1 MKTWLKTTL
10 ITGVLCCAVGAV
22 LTAAG
27 MLTGGKQYV
36 QAADINTLR
45 GDARKTDSDSLAVLN
60 KQKISGVQAL
70 DLALDNLDLKIV
82 PSDDDCCYL
91 SYRIAAT
98 GGEAPLTYT
107 VQDGTLHLKENDAV
121 QPQVHID
128 VDFLTD
134 FLTLGRLPEDDDNA
148 QTVILSVPKSQLKQ
162 LDIRSSYGDIS
173 MRGISAAR
181 GSIRCE
187 NGGIELEH
195 CQLSNVKLNNDYG
208 DVEMD
213 HCTVD
218 TADISLSNGEF
229 DAESTVFSG
238 KNTLTNDYG
247 DISMDHCTVDTAAVQ
262 LSNGSFDAQ
271 ETAFSGENSITS
283 SYGDVSVSDTLANL
297 QALTIQ
303 ASTAYGEISVPDGL
317 RAQIRQTTDD
327 DLTDYCHSGTGGSL
341 RVQADNGNIELS
353 DD

>member
-1 MKTWLKTTL
+1 MKTWLKTAL
-10 ITGVLCCAVGAV
+10 ISGVLCCAVGAV

-45 GDARKTDSDSLAVLN
+45 GDARKADSDSLAVLD
-60 KQKISGVQAL
+60 KQKISNVQAL
-70 DLALDNLDLKIV
+70 DIALDTLDLKIV

-134 FLTLGRLPEDDDNA
+134 FLTLGRLPEDDDT

-162 LDIRSSYGDIS
+162 LRIRVSYGDIS

-187 NGGIELEH
+187 NGDISLKN
-195 CQLSNVKLNNDYG
+195 CRLSQLTLNNDYG
-208 DVEMD
+208 DIDLER
-213 HCTVD
+213 CTLD
-218 TADISLSNGEF
+218 TADISLYNGE
-229 DAESTVFSG
+229 
-238 KNTLTNDYG
+238 
-247 DISMDHCTVDTAAVQ
+247 
-262 LSNGSFDAQ
+262 FDAQ

-283 SYGDVSVSDTLANL
+283 SYGDISVSDTLANL

-327 DLTDYCHSGTGGSL
+327 ELTDYCHSGTGGSL
-341 RVQADNGNIELS
+341 RVQADNGDIELS

>member
-1 MKTWLKTTL
+1 MKTWLKTAL
-10 ITGVLCCAVGAV
+10 LSGVLCCAVGTV

-82 PSDDDCCYL
+82 PSDDACCYL

-98 GGEAPLTYT
+98 DGEAPLTYT
-107 VQDGTLHLKENDAV
+107 VQNGTLHLKENDAV

-134 FLTLGRLPEDDDNA
+134 FLTFGRLPEDDNDA

-162 LDIRSSYGDIS
+162 LRIHVSYGDIS

-187 NGGIELEH
+187 NGDISLNN
-195 CQLSNVKLNNDYG
+195 CQLSQLTLNNDYG
-208 DVEMD
+208 DIDLER
-213 HCTVD
+213 CT
-218 TADISLSNGEF
+218 L
-229 DAESTVFSG
+229 
-238 KNTLTNDYG
+238 
-247 DISMDHCTVDTAAVQ
+247 DTAAVQ
-262 LSNGSFDAQ
+262 LSNGGFDAQ

-303 ASTAYGEISVPDGL
+303 ASTTYGEISVPDGL

-327 DLTDYCHSGTGGSL
+327 ELTDYCHSGTGGSL
-341 RVQADNGNIELS
+341 RVQADNGDIELS

>member
-1 MKTWLKTTL
+1 MKTWLKTAL
-10 ITGVLCCAVGAV
+10 LSGVLCCAVGAV
-22 LTAAG
+22 FTAAG

-45 GDARKTDSDSLAVLN
+45 GDARKTDIDSLAVLN

-134 FLTLGRLPEDDDNA
+134 FLTLGRLPEDDDT

-162 LDIRSSYGDIS
+162 LRIHVSYGDIS

-187 NGGIELEH
+187 NGDISLNN
-195 CQLSNVKLNNDYG
+195 CQLSQFTLNNDYG
-208 DVEMD
+208 DIDLER
-213 HCTVD
+213 CT
-218 TADISLSNGEF
+218 L
-229 DAESTVFSG
+229 
-238 KNTLTNDYG
+238 
-247 DISMDHCTVDTAAVQ
+247 DTAAVQ
-262 LSNGSFDAQ
+262 LSNGGFDAQ

-327 DLTDYCHSGTGGSL
+327 ELTDYCHSGTGGSL
-341 RVQADNGNIELS
+341 RVQADNGDIELS

>member
-1 MKTWLKTTL
+1 MKTWLKTAL
-10 ITGVLCCAVGAV
+10 LSGVLCCAVGTV
-22 LTAAG
+22 LTAVG

-45 GDARKTDSDSLAVLN
+45 GDARKTDSDSLAVLD
-60 KQKISGVQAL
+60 KQKISNVQAL

-82 PSDDDCCYL
+82 PSDDACCYL

-98 GGEAPLTYT
+98 DGEAPLTYT
-107 VQDGTLHLKENDAV
+107 VQNGTLHLKENDAV

-134 FLTLGRLPEDDDNA
+134 FLTFGRLPEDDNDA

-181 GSIRCE
+181 GSIRCD
-187 NGGIELEH
+187 NGDISLNN
-195 CQLSNVKLNNDYG
+195 CQLSQLTLNNDYG
-208 DVEMD
+208 DIDLER
-213 HCTVD
+213 CT
-218 TADISLSNGEF
+218 L
-229 DAESTVFSG
+229 
-238 KNTLTNDYG
+238 
-247 DISMDHCTVDTAAVQ
+247 DTAAVQ
-262 LSNGSFDAQ
+262 LSNGGFDAQ

-303 ASTAYGEISVPDGL
+303 ASTTYGEISVPDGL

-327 DLTDYCHSGTGGSL
+327 ELTDYCHSGTGGSL
-341 RVQADNGNIELS
+341 RVQADNGDIELS

>member
-1 MKTWLKTTL
+1 MKTWLKTAL
-10 ITGVLCCAVGAV
+10 LSGVLCCAVGTV

-98 GGEAPLTYT
+98 DGEAPLTYT
-107 VQDGTLHLKENDAV
+107 VQNGTLHLKENDAV

-134 FLTLGRLPEDDDNA
+134 FLTFGRLPEDDNDA

-181 GSIRCE
+181 GSIRCD
-187 NGGIELEH
+187 NGDISLKN
-195 CQLSNVKLNNDYG
+195 CQLSQLTLNNDYG
-208 DVEMD
+208 DIDLER
-213 HCTVD
+213 CT
-218 TADISLSNGEF
+218 L
-229 DAESTVFSG
+229 
-238 KNTLTNDYG
+238 
-247 DISMDHCTVDTAAVQ
+247 DTAAVQ
-262 LSNGSFDAQ
+262 LSNGGFDAQ

-341 RVQADNGNIELS
+341 RVQADNGDIELS

>member
-1 MKTWLKTTL
+1 MKTWLKTAL
-10 ITGVLCCAVGAV
+10 LSGVLCCAVGTV

-98 GGEAPLTYT
+98 DGETPLMYT
-107 VQDGTLHLKENDAV
+107 VQNGTLHLKENDAV

-134 FLTLGRLPEDDDNA
+134 FLTFGRLPEDDNDA

-181 GSIRCE
+181 GSIHCD
-187 NGGIELEH
+187 NGDISLNN
-195 CQLSNVKLNNDYG
+195 CQLSQLTLNNDYG
-208 DVEMD
+208 DIDLER
-213 HCTVD
+213 CT
-218 TADISLSNGEF
+218 L
-229 DAESTVFSG
+229 
-238 KNTLTNDYG
+238 
-247 DISMDHCTVDTAAVQ
+247 DTAAVQ
-262 LSNGSFDAQ
+262 LSNGGFDAQ

-341 RVQADNGNIELS
+341 RVQADNGDIELS

>member
-82 PSDDDCCYL
+82 PSADDSCYL

-98 GGEAPLTYT
+98 GVEAPLTYT

-195 CQLSNVKLNNDYG
+195 CQLSNVKL
-208 DVEMD
+208 
-213 HCTVD
+213 
-218 TADISLSNGEF
+218 S
-229 DAESTVFSG
+229 
-238 KNTLTNDYG
+238 NDYG
-247 DISMDHCTVDTAAVQ
+247 DIAMDHCTVDTAAVQ
-262 LSNGSFDAQ
+262 LSNGGFDAQ

-327 DLTDYCHSGTGGSL
+327 ELTDYCHSGTGGSL
-341 RVQADNGNIELS
+341 RVQADNGDIELS

>member
-1 MKTWLKTTL
+1 MKTWLKTAL
-10 ITGVLCCAVGAV
+10 ISGVLCCAVGAV

-45 GDARKTDSDSLAVLN
+45 GDARKADSDSLAVLD

-70 DLALDNLDLKIV
+70 NLSLDNLDLKIV

-107 VQDGTLHLKENDAV
+107 VQNGTLHLKENDAV

-134 FLTLGRLPEDDDNA
+134 FLTLGRLPEDDDT

-173 MRGISAAR
+173 MRGISAAS
-181 GSIRCE
+181 GSIRCD
-187 NGGIELEH
+187 NGDISLKN
-195 CQLSNVKLNNDYG
+195 CQLSQFTLN
-208 DVEMD
+208 
-213 HCTVD
+213 
-218 TADISLSNGEF
+218 S
-229 DAESTVFSG
+229 
-238 KNTLTNDYG
+238 DYG
-247 DISMDHCTVDTAAVQ
+247 DIDLERCALDTAAVQ
-262 LSNGSFDAQ
+262 LSNGGFDAQ
-271 ETAFSGENSITS
+271 KTAFSGENSITS

-317 RAQIRQTTDD
+317 RAQIRQSTDD

-341 RVQADNGNIELS
+341 RVQADNGDIELS

>member
-1 MKTWLKTTL
+1 MKTWLKTAL
-10 ITGVLCCAVGAV
+10 ISGVLCCAVGAV

-45 GDARKTDSDSLAVLN
+45 GDARKADSDSLAVLD

-134 FLTLGRLPEDDDNA
+134 FLTLGRLPEDDDT

-162 LDIRSSYGDIS
+162 LRIHVSYGDIS

-187 NGGIELEH
+187 NGDISLKN
-195 CQLSNVKLNNDYG
+195 CQLSQLKLNNDYG
-208 DVEMD
+208 DIDLER
-213 HCTVD
+213 CTLD
-218 TADISLSNGEF
+218 TADISLYNGE
-229 DAESTVFSG
+229 
-238 KNTLTNDYG
+238 
-247 DISMDHCTVDTAAVQ
+247 
-262 LSNGSFDAQ
+262 FDAQ

-327 DLTDYCHSGTGGSL
+327 ELTDYCHSGTGGSL
-341 RVQADNGNIELS
+341 RVQADNGDIELS

>member
-1 MKTWLKTTL
+1 MKTWLKTAL
-10 ITGVLCCAVGAV
+10 LSGVLCCAVGTV

-98 GGEAPLTYT
+98 DGETPLTYT
-107 VQDGTLHLKENDAV
+107 VQNGTLHLKENDAV

-134 FLTLGRLPEDDDNA
+134 FLTFGRLPEDDNDA

-181 GSIRCE
+181 GSIRCD
-187 NGGIELEH
+187 NGDISLNN
-195 CQLSNVKLNNDYG
+195 CQLSQLTLNNDYG
-208 DVEMD
+208 DIDLER
-213 HCTVD
+213 CT
-218 TADISLSNGEF
+218 L
-229 DAESTVFSG
+229 
-238 KNTLTNDYG
+238 
-247 DISMDHCTVDTAAVQ
+247 DTAAVQ
-262 LSNGSFDAQ
+262 LSNGGFDAQ

-327 DLTDYCHSGTGGSL
+327 ELTDYCHSGTGGSL
-341 RVQADNGNIELS
+341 RVQADNGDIELS

>member
-1 MKTWLKTTL
+1 MKTWLKTAL
-10 ITGVLCCAVGAV
+10 LSGVLCCAVGTV

-107 VQDGTLHLKENDAV
+107 VQNGTLHLKENDAV

-134 FLTLGRLPEDDDNA
+134 FLTFGRLPEDDNDA

-181 GSIRCE
+181 GSIRCD
-187 NGGIELEH
+187 NGDISLNN
-195 CQLSNVKLNNDYG
+195 CQLSQLTLNNDYG
-208 DVEMD
+208 DIDLER
-213 HCTVD
+213 CT
-218 TADISLSNGEF
+218 L
-229 DAESTVFSG
+229 
-238 KNTLTNDYG
+238 
-247 DISMDHCTVDTAAVQ
+247 DTAAVQ
-262 LSNGSFDAQ
+262 LSNGGFDAQ

-303 ASTAYGEISVPDGL
+303 ASTTYGEISVPDGL

-327 DLTDYCHSGTGGSL
+327 ELTDYCHSGTGGSL
-341 RVQADNGNIELS
+341 RVQADNGDIELS

>member
-1 MKTWLKTTL
+1 MKTWLKTAL
-10 ITGVLCCAVGAV
+10 LSGVLCCAVGAV

-45 GDARKTDSDSLAVLN
+45 GDARKADSDSLAVLN

-70 DLALDNLDLKIV
+70 NLSLDNLDLKIV
-82 PSDDDCCYL
+82 PSNDDCCYL
-91 SYRIAAT
+91 SYRIAANK
-98 GGEAPLTYT
+98 GEAPLTYT
-107 VQDGTLHLKENDAV
+107 VQNGTLHLKETDAV

-134 FLTLGRLPEDDDNA
+134 FLTLGRLPEDDDT

-162 LDIRSSYGDIS
+162 LDICSSYGDIS
-173 MRGISAAR
+173 MRGISAAS
-181 GSIRCE
+181 GSIRCD
-187 NGGIELEH
+187 NGDISLKN
-195 CQLSNVKLNNDYG
+195 CQLSQFTLNNDYG
-208 DVEMD
+208 DIDLER
-213 HCTVD
+213 C
-218 TADISLSNGEF
+218 AL
-229 DAESTVFSG
+229 
-238 KNTLTNDYG
+238 
-247 DISMDHCTVDTAAVQ
+247 DTAAVQ
-262 LSNGSFDAQ
+262 LSNGGFDAQ

-303 ASTAYGEISVPDGL
+303 ASTAYGEISVPDEL
-317 RAQIRQTTDD
+317 RAQIRQSTDD

-341 RVQADNGNIELS
+341 RVQADNGDIELS

>member
-1 MKTWLKTTL
+1 MKTWLKTAL
-10 ITGVLCCAVGAV
+10 ISGVLCCAVGAV
-22 LTAAG
+22 FTAAG

-45 GDARKTDSDSLAVLN
+45 GDARKADSDSLAVLD
-60 KQKISGVQAL
+60 KQKISNVQAV
-70 DLALDNLDLKIV
+70 DIALDNLDLKIV

-91 SYRIAAT
+91 SYRIAASN
-98 GGEAPLTYT
+98 GEKPLTYT
-107 VQDGTLHLKENDAV
+107 VQNGTLHLKENDAV

-134 FLTLGRLPEDDDNA
+134 FLTLGRLPEDDDNT

-173 MRGISAAR
+173 MRGISAAS
-181 GSIRCE
+181 GSIRCD
-187 NGGIELEH
+187 NGDISLKN
-195 CQLSNVKLNNDYG
+195 CQLSQFTLNNDYG
-208 DVEMD
+208 DIDLER
-213 HCTVD
+213 CT
-218 TADISLSNGEF
+218 L
-229 DAESTVFSG
+229 
-238 KNTLTNDYG
+238 
-247 DISMDHCTVDTAAVQ
+247 DTAAVQ
-262 LSNGSFDAQ
+262 LSNGGFDAQ

-303 ASTAYGEISVPDGL
+303 ASTAYGEISVPDEL

-327 DLTDYCHSGTGGSL
+327 ELTDYCHSGTGGSL
-341 RVQADNGNIELS
+341 RVQADNGDIELS

>member
-1 MKTWLKTTL
+1 MKTWLKTAL
-10 ITGVLCCAVGAV
+10 ISGVLCCAVGAV

-45 GDARKTDSDSLAVLN
+45 GDARKADSDSLAVLD
-60 KQKISGVQAL
+60 KQKISHVQAL
-70 DLALDNLDLKIV
+70 ELALDNLDLKIV

-91 SYRIAAT
+91 SYRIAANK
-98 GGEAPLTYT
+98 GEAPLTYT
-107 VQDGTLHLKENDAV
+107 VQNGTLHLKENDAV

-134 FLTLGRLPEDDDNA
+134 FLTLGRLPEDDDT

-173 MRGISAAR
+173 MRGISAAS
-181 GSIRCE
+181 GSIRCD
-187 NGGIELEH
+187 NGDISLKN
-195 CQLSNVKLNNDYG
+195 CQLSQFTLNNDYG
-208 DVEMD
+208 DIDLER
-213 HCTVD
+213 CT
-218 TADISLSNGEF
+218 L
-229 DAESTVFSG
+229 
-238 KNTLTNDYG
+238 
-247 DISMDHCTVDTAAVQ
+247 DTAAVQ
-262 LSNGSFDAQ
+262 LSNGGFDAQ

-341 RVQADNGNIELS
+341 RVQADNGDIELS

>member
-1 MKTWLKTTL
+1 MKTWLKTAL
-10 ITGVLCCAVGAV
+10 ISGVLCCAVGAV

-27 MLTGGKQYV
+27 MLTDGKQYV

-60 KQKISGVQAL
+60 KQKISGVQTL

-134 FLTLGRLPEDDDNA
+134 FLTLGRLPEDDDT

-162 LDIRSSYGDIS
+162 LRIHVSYGDIS

-187 NGGIELEH
+187 NGDISLKN
-195 CQLSNVKLNNDYG
+195 CRLSQLTLNNDYG
-208 DVEMD
+208 DIDLER
-213 HCTVD
+213 CTLD
-218 TADISLSNGEF
+218 TADISLYNGE
-229 DAESTVFSG
+229 
-238 KNTLTNDYG
+238 
-247 DISMDHCTVDTAAVQ
+247 
-262 LSNGSFDAQ
+262 FDAQ

-327 DLTDYCHSGTGGSL
+327 ELTDYCHSGTGGSL
-341 RVQADNGNIELS
+341 RVQADNGDIELS

>member
-1 MKTWLKTTL
+1 MKTWLKTAL
-10 ITGVLCCAVGAV
+10 LSGVLCCAVGAV
-22 LTAAG
+22 FTAAG

-45 GDARKTDSDSLAVLN
+45 GDARKADSDSLAVLN

-70 DLALDNLDLKIV
+70 DLALDTLDLKIV

-134 FLTLGRLPEDDDNA
+134 FLTLGRLPEDDDT

-162 LDIRSSYGDIS
+162 LRIHVSYGNIS

-187 NGGIELEH
+187 NGDISLKN
-195 CQLSNVKLNNDYG
+195 CRLSQLTLNNDYG
-208 DVEMD
+208 DIDLER
-213 HCTVD
+213 CTLD

-229 DAESTVFSG
+229 DAEFTVFSG

-247 DISMDHCTVDTAAVQ
+247 DIDLERCTLDTAAVQ
-262 LSNGSFDAQ
+262 LSNGGFDAQ
-271 ETAFSGENSITS
+271 KTAFSGENSITS
-283 SYGDVSVSDTLANL
+283 SYGDISVSDTLANL

-317 RAQIRQTTDD
+317 RAQIRQTTDGE
-327 DLTDYCHSGTGGSL
+327 LTDYCHSGTGDSL
-341 RVQADNGNIELS
+341 RVQADNGDIELS

>member
-1 MKTWLKTTL
+1 MKTWLKTAL
-10 ITGVLCCAVGAV
+10 ISGVLCCAVGAV

-45 GDARKTDSDSLAVLN
+45 GDARKADSDSLAVLD

-70 DLALDNLDLKIV
+70 NLSLDNLDLKIV

-91 SYRIAAT
+91 SYRIAANK
-98 GGEAPLTYT
+98 GEAPLTYT
-107 VQDGTLHLKENDAV
+107 VQNGTLHLKENDAV

-134 FLTLGRLPEDDDNA
+134 FLTLGRLPEDDDT

-181 GSIRCE
+181 GSIRCD
-187 NGGIELEH
+187 NGDISLNN
-195 CQLSNVKLNNDYG
+195 CQLSQFTLNNDYG
-208 DVEMD
+208 DIDLER
-213 HCTVD
+213 CT
-218 TADISLSNGEF
+218 L
-229 DAESTVFSG
+229 
-238 KNTLTNDYG
+238 
-247 DISMDHCTVDTAAVQ
+247 DTAAVQ
-262 LSNGSFDAQ
+262 LSNGGFDAQ

-327 DLTDYCHSGTGGSL
+327 DLTDYSHSGTGGSL
-341 RVQADNGNIELS
+341 RVQADNGDIEIS

>member
-1 MKTWLKTTL
+1 MKTWLKTAL
-10 ITGVLCCAVGAV
+10 LSGVLCCAVGAV
-22 LTAAG
+22 FTAAG

-45 GDARKTDSDSLAVLN
+45 GDARKADSDSLAVLD
-60 KQKISGVQAL
+60 KQKISNVQAL
-70 DLALDNLDLKIV
+70 DLALDTLDLKIV

-134 FLTLGRLPEDDDNA
+134 FLTLGRLPEDDDT

-162 LDIRSSYGDIS
+162 LRIHVSYGDIS

-187 NGGIELEH
+187 NGDISLKN
-195 CQLSNVKLNNDYG
+195 CRLSQLTLNNDYG
-208 DVEMD
+208 DIDLER
-213 HCTVD
+213 CT
-218 TADISLSNGEF
+218 L
-229 DAESTVFSG
+229 
-238 KNTLTNDYG
+238 
-247 DISMDHCTVDTAAVQ
+247 DTAAVQ
-262 LSNGSFDAQ
+262 LSNGSLDAQ

-327 DLTDYCHSGTGGSL
+327 ELTDYCHSGTGGSL
-341 RVQADNGNIELS
+341 RVQADNGDIKLS

>member
-1 MKTWLKTTL
+1 MKTWLKTAL
-10 ITGVLCCAVGAV
+10 LSGVLCCAVGTV

-98 GGEAPLTYT
+98 DGETPLTYT
-107 VQDGTLHLKENDAV
+107 VQNGTLHLKENDAV

-134 FLTLGRLPEDDDNA
+134 FLTFGRLPEDDNDA

-181 GSIRCE
+181 GSIHCD
-187 NGGIELEH
+187 NGDILLNN
-195 CQLSNVKLNNDYG
+195 CQLSQLTLNNDYG
-208 DVEMD
+208 DIDLER
-213 HCTVD
+213 CT
-218 TADISLSNGEF
+218 L
-229 DAESTVFSG
+229 
-238 KNTLTNDYG
+238 
-247 DISMDHCTVDTAAVQ
+247 DTAAVQ
-262 LSNGSFDAQ
+262 LSNGGFDAQ

-341 RVQADNGNIELS
+341 RVQADNGDIELS

>member
-82 PSDDDCCYL
+82 PSADDSCYL

-134 FLTLGRLPEDDDNA
+134 FLTLGRLPEDDDT

-162 LDIRSSYGDIS
+162 LRIHVSYGDIS

-187 NGGIELEH
+187 NGDISLKN
-195 CQLSNVKLNNDYG
+195 CQLSQFTLNNDYG
-208 DVEMD
+208 DIDLER
-213 HCTVD
+213 CTLD
-218 TADISLSNGEF
+218 TADISLYNGE
-229 DAESTVFSG
+229 
-238 KNTLTNDYG
+238 
-247 DISMDHCTVDTAAVQ
+247 
-262 LSNGSFDAQ
+262 FDAQ

-283 SYGDVSVSDTLANL
+283 SYGDISVSDTLANL

-327 DLTDYCHSGTGGSL
+327 ELTDYCHSGTGGSL
-341 RVQADNGNIELS
+341 RVQADDGDIELS

>member
-1 MKTWLKTTL
+1 MKTWLKTAL
-10 ITGVLCCAVGAV
+10 ISGVLCCAVGAV
-22 LTAAG
+22 FTAAG

-45 GDARKTDSDSLAVLN
+45 GDARKADSDSLAVLD

-70 DLALDNLDLKIV
+70 NLSLDNLDLKIV

-91 SYRIAAT
+91 SYRIAANK
-98 GGEAPLTYT
+98 GEAPLTYT
-107 VQDGTLHLKENDAV
+107 VQNGTLHLKENDAV

-134 FLTLGRLPEDDDNA
+134 FLTLGRLPEDDDT

-173 MRGISAAR
+173 MRGISAAS
-181 GSIRCE
+181 GSIRCD
-187 NGGIELEH
+187 NGDISLKN
-195 CQLSNVKLNNDYG
+195 CQLSQFTLNNDYG
-208 DVEMD
+208 DIDLER
-213 HCTVD
+213 CT
-218 TADISLSNGEF
+218 L
-229 DAESTVFSG
+229 
-238 KNTLTNDYG
+238 
-247 DISMDHCTVDTAAVQ
+247 DTAAVQ
-262 LSNGSFDAQ
+262 LSNGGFDAQ

-327 DLTDYCHSGTGGSL
+327 ELTDYCHSGTGGSL
-341 RVQADNGNIELS
+341 RVQADNGDIELS

>member
-82 PSDDDCCYL
+82 PSADDSCYL

-187 NGGIELEH
+187 NGDISLKN
-195 CQLSNVKLNNDYG
+195 CRLSQFTLNNDYG
-208 DVEMD
+208 NIDLER
-213 HCTVD
+213 CT
-218 TADISLSNGEF
+218 L
-229 DAESTVFSG
+229 
-238 KNTLTNDYG
+238 
-247 DISMDHCTVDTAAVQ
+247 DTAAVQ
-262 LSNGSFDAQ
+262 LSNGGFDAQ

-327 DLTDYCHSGTGGSL
+327 ELTDYCHSGTGGSL
-341 RVQADNGNIELS
+341 RVQADNGDIELS

>member
-1 MKTWLKTTL
+1 MKTWLKTAL
-10 ITGVLCCAVGAV
+10 ISGVLCCAVGAV
-22 LTAAG
+22 FTAAG

-45 GDARKTDSDSLAVLN
+45 GDARKADSDSLAVLD

-91 SYRIAAT
+91 SYRIAANK
-98 GGEAPLTYT
+98 GEAPLTYT
-107 VQDGTLHLKENDAV
+107 VQNGTLHLKENDAV

-134 FLTLGRLPEDDDNA
+134 FLTFGRLPEDDDT

-181 GSIRCE
+181 GSIRCD
-187 NGGIELEH
+187 NGDISLNN
-195 CQLSNVKLNNDYG
+195 CQLSQFTLNNDYG
-208 DVEMD
+208 DIDLER
-213 HCTVD
+213 CT
-218 TADISLSNGEF
+218 LN
-229 DAESTVFSG
+229 
-238 KNTLTNDYG
+238 
-247 DISMDHCTVDTAAVQ
+247 TAAVQ
-262 LSNGSFDAQ
+262 LSNGGFDAQ

-303 ASTAYGEISVPDGL
+303 ASTAYGEISVPDEL

-341 RVQADNGNIELS
+341 RVQADNGDIELS

>member
-1 MKTWLKTTL
+1 MKTWLKTAL
-10 ITGVLCCAVGAV
+10 ISGVLCCAVGAV
-22 LTAAG
+22 LAAAG

-45 GDARKTDSDSLAVLN
+45 GDARKADSDSLAVLD

-70 DLALDNLDLKIV
+70 NLSLDNLDLKIV

-91 SYRIAAT
+91 SYRIAANK
-98 GGEAPLTYT
+98 GEAPLTYT

-134 FLTLGRLPEDDDNA
+134 FLTLGRLPKDDDT

-173 MRGISAAR
+173 MRGISAAS
-181 GSIRCE
+181 GSIRCD
-187 NGGIELEH
+187 NGDISLKN
-195 CQLSNVKLNNDYG
+195 CQLSQFTLNNDYG
-208 DVEMD
+208 DIDLER
-213 HCTVD
+213 CT
-218 TADISLSNGEF
+218 L
-229 DAESTVFSG
+229 
-238 KNTLTNDYG
+238 
-247 DISMDHCTVDTAAVQ
+247 DTAAVQ
-262 LSNGSFDAQ
+262 LSNGGFDAQ

-303 ASTAYGEISVPDGL
+303 ASTAYGEISVPDEL

-341 RVQADNGNIELS
+341 RVQADNGDIELS

>member
-1 MKTWLKTTL
+1 MKTWLKTAL
-10 ITGVLCCAVGAV
+10 ISGVLCCAVGAV
-22 LTAAG
+22 LAAAG

-45 GDARKTDSDSLAVLN
+45 GDARKADSDSLAVLD
-60 KQKISGVQAL
+60 KQKISGVQAV

-82 PSDDDCCYL
+82 PSDDDGCYL
-91 SYRIAAT
+91 SYRIAANK
-98 GGEAPLTYT
+98 GEAPLTYT
-107 VQDGTLHLKENDAV
+107 VQNGTLHLKETDAV

-134 FLTLGRLPEDDDNA
+134 FLTLGRLPEDDDT

-181 GSIRCE
+181 GSIRCD
-187 NGGIELEH
+187 NGDISLNN
-195 CQLSNVKLNNDYG
+195 CQLSQFTLNNDYG
-208 DVEMD
+208 DIDLER
-213 HCTVD
+213 CT
-218 TADISLSNGEF
+218 L
-229 DAESTVFSG
+229 
-238 KNTLTNDYG
+238 
-247 DISMDHCTVDTAAVQ
+247 DTAAVQ
-262 LSNGSFDAQ
+262 LSNGGFDAQ

-303 ASTAYGEISVPDGL
+303 ASTAYGEISVPDEL
-317 RAQIRQTTDD
+317 RAQIRQSTDD

-341 RVQADNGNIELS
+341 RVQADNGDIELS

>member
-1 MKTWLKTTL
+1 MKTWLKTAL
-10 ITGVLCCAVGAV
+10 LSGVLCCAVGAV

-45 GDARKTDSDSLAVLN
+45 GDARKADSDSLAVLD

-70 DLALDNLDLKIV
+70 ELALDNLDLKIV

-98 GGEAPLTYT
+98 SGEAPLTYT

-134 FLTLGRLPEDDDNA
+134 FLTLGRLPEDDNDA

-181 GSIRCE
+181 GSIRCD
-187 NGGIELEH
+187 NGDISLNN
-195 CQLSNVKLNNDYG
+195 CQLSQFTLNNDYG
-208 DVEMD
+208 DIDLER
-213 HCTVD
+213 CT
-218 TADISLSNGEF
+218 L
-229 DAESTVFSG
+229 
-238 KNTLTNDYG
+238 
-247 DISMDHCTVDTAAVQ
+247 DTAAVQ
-262 LSNGSFDAQ
+262 LSNGGFDAQ

-327 DLTDYCHSGTGGSL
+327 ELTDYCHSGTGGSL
-341 RVQADNGNIELS
+341 RVQVDNGDIELS
-353 DD
+353 ND

>member
-1 MKTWLKTTL
+1 MKTWLKTAL
-10 ITGVLCCAVGAV
+10 ISGVLCCAVGAV

-45 GDARKTDSDSLAVLN
+45 GDARKADSDSLAVLD

-70 DLALDNLDLKIV
+70 NLSLDNLDLKIV

-107 VQDGTLHLKENDAV
+107 VQNGTLHLKENDAV

-134 FLTLGRLPEDDDNA
+134 FLTLGRLPEDDDT

-181 GSIRCE
+181 GSIRCD
-187 NGGIELEH
+187 NGDISLKN
-195 CQLSNVKLNNDYG
+195 CQLSQFTLNNDYG
-208 DVEMD
+208 DIGLER
-213 HCTVD
+213 C
-218 TADISLSNGEF
+218 AL
-229 DAESTVFSG
+229 
-238 KNTLTNDYG
+238 
-247 DISMDHCTVDTAAVQ
+247 DTAAVQ
-262 LSNGSFDAQ
+262 LSNGGFDAQ

-303 ASTAYGEISVPDGL
+303 ASTAYGEISVPDEL

-327 DLTDYCHSGTGGSL
+327 ELTDYCHSGTGGSL
-341 RVQADNGNIELS
+341 RVQADNGDIELS

>member
-1 MKTWLKTTL
+1 MKTWLKTAL
-10 ITGVLCCAVGAV
+10 ISGVLCCAVGAV

-45 GDARKTDSDSLAVLN
+45 GDARKADSDSLAVLD
-60 KQKISGVQAL
+60 KQKISNVQAL
-70 DLALDNLDLKIV
+70 DLALDTLDLKIV

-134 FLTLGRLPEDDDNA
+134 FLTLGRLPEDDDT

-162 LDIRSSYGDIS
+162 LRIHVSYGDIS

-187 NGGIELEH
+187 NGDISLKN
-195 CQLSNVKLNNDYG
+195 CRLSQLTLNNDYG
-208 DVEMD
+208 DIDLER
-213 HCTVD
+213 
-218 TADISLSNGEF
+218 
-229 DAESTVFSG
+229 
-238 KNTLTNDYG
+238 
-247 DISMDHCTVDTAAVQ
+247 CTVDTAAVQ

-327 DLTDYCHSGTGGSL
+327 ELTDYCHSGTGGSL
-341 RVQADNGNIELS
+341 RVQADNGDIELS

>member
-1 MKTWLKTTL
+1 MKTWLKTAL
-10 ITGVLCCAVGAV
+10 ISGVLCCAVGAV

-45 GDARKTDSDSLAVLN
+45 GDARKADSNSLAVLD
-60 KQKISGVQAL
+60 KQKISNVQAL
-70 DLALDNLDLKIV
+70 NLSLDNLDLKIV

-107 VQDGTLHLKENDAV
+107 VQNGTLHLKENDAV

-134 FLTLGRLPEDDDNA
+134 FLTFGRLPEDDDT

-173 MRGISAAR
+173 MRGISAAS
-181 GSIRCE
+181 GSICCD
-187 NGGIELEH
+187 NGDISLNN
-195 CQLSNVKLNNDYG
+195 CQLSQFTLNNDYG
-208 DVEMD
+208 DIDLER
-213 HCTVD
+213 CT
-218 TADISLSNGEF
+218 L
-229 DAESTVFSG
+229 
-238 KNTLTNDYG
+238 
-247 DISMDHCTVDTAAVQ
+247 DTAAVQ
-262 LSNGSFDAQ
+262 LSNGGFDAQ
-271 ETAFSGENSITS
+271 KTAFSGENSITS

-327 DLTDYCHSGTGGSL
+327 ELTDYCHSGTGGSL
-341 RVQADNGNIELS
+341 RVQADNGDIELS

>member
-1 MKTWLKTTL
+1 MKTWLKTAL
-10 ITGVLCCAVGAV
+10 ISGVLCCAVGAV

-45 GDARKTDSDSLAVLN
+45 GDARKADSDSLAVLD

-91 SYRIAAT
+91 SYRIAASN
-98 GGEAPLTYT
+98 GEAPLTYT
-107 VQDGTLHLKENDAV
+107 VQNGTLHLKENDAV

-134 FLTLGRLPEDDDNA
+134 FLTLGRLPEDDDT

-181 GSIRCE
+181 GSIRCD
-187 NGGIELEH
+187 NGDISLNN
-195 CQLSNVKLNNDYG
+195 CQLSQFTLNNDYG
-208 DVEMD
+208 DIDLER
-213 HCTVD
+213 CTLD
-218 TADISLSNGEF
+218 TADISLYNGE
-229 DAESTVFSG
+229 
-238 KNTLTNDYG
+238 
-247 DISMDHCTVDTAAVQ
+247 
-262 LSNGSFDAQ
+262 FDAQ

-283 SYGDVSVSDTLANL
+283 SYGDISVSDTLANL

-327 DLTDYCHSGTGGSL
+327 ELTDYCHSGTGGSL
-341 RVQADNGNIELS
+341 RVQADDGDIELS

>member
-1 MKTWLKTTL
+1 MKTWLKTAL
-10 ITGVLCCAVGAV
+10 ISGVLCCAVGAV

-27 MLTGGKQYV
+27 MLTDGKQYV

-45 GDARKTDSDSLAVLN
+45 GDARKADSDSLAVLN
-60 KQKISGVQAL
+60 KQKISNVQAL
-70 DLALDNLDLKIV
+70 DLSLDTLDLKIV

-134 FLTLGRLPEDDDNA
+134 FLTLGRLPEDDDT

-162 LDIRSSYGDIS
+162 LRIRVSYGDIS
-173 MRGISAAR
+173 MRGIAAARGSIHCDNGDISLNNCPLSQVTLNNDYGDISMRGIAAAR

-187 NGGIELEH
+187 NGDISLKN
-195 CQLSNVKLNNDYG
+195 CRLSQLTLNNDYG
-208 DVEMD
+208 DIDLER
-213 HCTVD
+213 CT
-218 TADISLSNGEF
+218 L
-229 DAESTVFSG
+229 
-238 KNTLTNDYG
+238 
-247 DISMDHCTVDTAAVQ
+247 DTAAVQ
-262 LSNGSFDAQ
+262 LSNGGFDAQ

-327 DLTDYCHSGTGGSL
+327 ELTDYCHSGTGGSL
-341 RVQADNGNIELS
+341 RVQADNGDIELS

>member
-82 PSDDDCCYL
+82 PSADDSCYL

-134 FLTLGRLPEDDDNA
+134 FLTLGRLPEDDDT

-162 LDIRSSYGDIS
+162 LRIRVSYGDIS
-173 MRGISAAR
+173 MRGIAAAR
-181 GSIRCE
+181 GSIHCD
-187 NGGIELEH
+187 NGDISLNN
-195 CQLSNVKLNNDYG
+195 CQLSQFTLNNDYG
-208 DVEMD
+208 DIDLER
-213 HCTVD
+213 CT
-218 TADISLSNGEF
+218 L
-229 DAESTVFSG
+229 
-238 KNTLTNDYG
+238 
-247 DISMDHCTVDTAAVQ
+247 DTAAVQ
-262 LSNGSFDAQ
+262 LSNGGFDAQ

-317 RAQIRQTTDD
+317 RSQIRQTTDD
-327 DLTDYCHSGTGGSL
+327 ELTDYCHSGTGGSL
-341 RVQADNGNIELS
+341 RVQADNGDIELS

>member
-1 MKTWLKTTL
+1 MKTWLKTAL
-10 ITGVLCCAVGAV
+10 LSGVLCCAVGAV

-45 GDARKTDSDSLAVLN
+45 GDARKADSDSLAVLD
-60 KQKISGVQAL
+60 KQKISNVQAL
-70 DLALDNLDLKIV
+70 DLALDTLDLKIV

-134 FLTLGRLPEDDDNA
+134 FLTLGRLPEDDDT

-162 LDIRSSYGDIS
+162 LRIRVSYGDIS
-173 MRGISAAR
+173 MRGIAAARGSIHCDNGDISLNNCQLSQLTLNNDYGDISMRGIAAAR

-187 NGGIELEH
+187 NGDISLKN
-195 CQLSNVKLNNDYG
+195 CRLSQLTLNNDYG
-208 DVEMD
+208 DIDLER
-213 HCTVD
+213 CT
-218 TADISLSNGEF
+218 L
-229 DAESTVFSG
+229 
-238 KNTLTNDYG
+238 
-247 DISMDHCTVDTAAVQ
+247 DTAAVQ
-262 LSNGSFDAQ
+262 LSNGGFDAQ
-271 ETAFSGENSITS
+271 KTAFSGENSITS

-327 DLTDYCHSGTGGSL
+327 ELTDYCHSGTGGSL
-341 RVQADNGNIELS
+341 RVQADNGDIELS

>member
-1 MKTWLKTTL
+1 MKTWLKTAL
-10 ITGVLCCAVGAV
+10 ISGVLCCAVGAV
-22 LTAAG
+22 FTAAG

-45 GDARKTDSDSLAVLN
+45 GDARKADSDSLAVLD
-60 KQKISGVQAL
+60 KQKIPNVQAV
-70 DLALDNLDLKIV
+70 DIALDNLDLKIV

-91 SYRIAAT
+91 SYRIAANK
-98 GGEAPLTYT
+98 GEKPLTYT

-134 FLTLGRLPEDDDNA
+134 FLTLGRLPEDDDT

-181 GSIRCE
+181 GSIRCD
-187 NGGIELEH
+187 NGDISLKN
-195 CQLSNVKLNNDYG
+195 CQLSQF
-208 DVEMD
+208 
-213 HCTVD
+213 T
-218 TADISLSNGEF
+218 LS
-229 DAESTVFSG
+229 
-238 KNTLTNDYG
+238 NDYG
-247 DISMDHCTVDTAAVQ
+247 DIDLERCTLDTAAVQ
-262 LSNGSFDAQ
+262 LSNGGFDAQ

-317 RAQIRQTTDD
+317 RAQIRQSTDD

-341 RVQADNGNIELS
+341 RVQADNGDIELS

>member
-1 MKTWLKTTL
+1 MKTWLKTAL
-10 ITGVLCCAVGAV
+10 ISGVLCCAVGAV

-45 GDARKTDSDSLAVLN
+45 GDARKADSDSLAVLN

-70 DLALDNLDLKIV
+70 DLALDTLDLKLV

-107 VQDGTLHLKENDAV
+107 VKDGTLHLKENDAV

-134 FLTLGRLPEDDDNA
+134 FLTLGRLPEEDDT

-162 LDIRSSYGDIS
+162 LRIHVSYGDIS

-181 GSIRCE
+181 GSIRCD
-187 NGGIELEH
+187 NGDISLNN
-195 CQLSNVKLNNDYG
+195 CQLSQFTLNNDYG
-208 DVEMD
+208 DMD
-213 HCTVD
+213 LERCTLD
-218 TADISLSNGEF
+218 TADISLYNGE
-229 DAESTVFSG
+229 
-238 KNTLTNDYG
+238 
-247 DISMDHCTVDTAAVQ
+247 
-262 LSNGSFDAQ
+262 FDAQ

-327 DLTDYCHSGTGGSL
+327 ELTDYCHSGTGGSL
-341 RVQADNGNIELS
+341 RVQADNGDIELS

>member
-1 MKTWLKTTL
+1 MKTWLKTAL
-10 ITGVLCCAVGAV
+10 LSGVLCCAVGTV

-98 GGEAPLTYT
+98 DGETPLTYT
-107 VQDGTLHLKENDAV
+107 VQNGTLHLKENDAV

-134 FLTLGRLPEDDDNA
+134 FLTLGRLPEDDNDA

-181 GSIRCE
+181 GSIRCD
-187 NGGIELEH
+187 NGDISLNN
-195 CQLSNVKLNNDYG
+195 CQLSQLTLNNDYG
-208 DVEMD
+208 DIDLER
-213 HCTVD
+213 CT
-218 TADISLSNGEF
+218 L
-229 DAESTVFSG
+229 
-238 KNTLTNDYG
+238 
-247 DISMDHCTVDTAAVQ
+247 DTAAVQ
-262 LSNGSFDAQ
+262 LSNGGFDAQ

-341 RVQADNGNIELS
+341 RVQADNGDIELS

>member
-1 MKTWLKTTL
+1 MKTWLKTAL
-10 ITGVLCCAVGAV
+10 LSGVLCCAVGAV

-45 GDARKTDSDSLAVLN
+45 GDARKADSDSLAVLD
-60 KQKISGVQAL
+60 KQKISNVQAL
-70 DLALDNLDLKIV
+70 DLALDTLDLKIV

-134 FLTLGRLPEDDDNA
+134 FLTLGRLPEDDDT

-162 LDIRSSYGDIS
+162 LRIRVSYGDIS
-173 MRGISAAR
+173 MRGIAAARGSIHCDNGDISLNNCQLSQLTLNNDYGDISMRGIAAAR

-187 NGGIELEH
+187 NGDISLKN
-195 CQLSNVKLNNDYG
+195 CRLSQLTLNNDYG
-208 DVEMD
+208 DIDLER
-213 HCTVD
+213 CT
-218 TADISLSNGEF
+218 L
-229 DAESTVFSG
+229 
-238 KNTLTNDYG
+238 
-247 DISMDHCTVDTAAVQ
+247 DTAAVQ
-262 LSNGSFDAQ
+262 LSNGGFDAQ

-327 DLTDYCHSGTGGSL
+327 ELTDYCHSGTGGSL
-341 RVQADNGNIELS
+341 RVQADNGDIELS

>member
-1 MKTWLKTTL
+1 MKTWLKTAL
-10 ITGVLCCAVGAV
+10 ISGVLCCAVGAV

-45 GDARKTDSDSLAVLN
+45 GDARKTDSDSLAVLD
-60 KQKISGVQAL
+60 KQKISNVQAV
-70 DLALDNLDLKIV
+70 DIALDNLDLKIV

-91 SYRIAAT
+91 SYRIAANK
-98 GGEAPLTYT
+98 GEAPLTYT

-134 FLTLGRLPEDDDNA
+134 FLTLGRLPEDDDT

-162 LDIRSSYGDIS
+162 LDICSSYGDIS

-181 GSIRCE
+181 GSIRCD
-187 NGGIELEH
+187 NGDISLKN
-195 CQLSNVKLNNDYG
+195 CQLSQFTLNNDYG
-208 DVEMD
+208 DIDLER
-213 HCTVD
+213 CT
-218 TADISLSNGEF
+218 LN
-229 DAESTVFSG
+229 
-238 KNTLTNDYG
+238 
-247 DISMDHCTVDTAAVQ
+247 TAAVQ
-262 LSNGSFDAQ
+262 LSNGGFDAQ

-303 ASTAYGEISVPDGL
+303 ASTAYGEISVPDEL
-317 RAQIRQTTDD
+317 RAQIRQSTDD
-327 DLTDYCHSGTGGSL
+327 ELTDYCHSGTGGSL
-341 RVQADNGNIELS
+341 RVQADNGDIELS

>member
-1 MKTWLKTTL
+1 MKTWLKTAL
-10 ITGVLCCAVGAV
+10 ISGVLCCAVGAV
-22 LTAAG
+22 FTAAG

-45 GDARKTDSDSLAVLN
+45 GDARKADSDSLAVLD

-70 DLALDNLDLKIV
+70 NLSLDNLDLKIV

-91 SYRIAAT
+91 SYRIAANK
-98 GGEAPLTYT
+98 GEAPLTYT
-107 VQDGTLHLKENDAV
+107 VQNGTLHLKENDAV

-134 FLTLGRLPEDDDNA
+134 FLTLGRLPEDDDT

-162 LDIRSSYGDIS
+162 LDICSSYGDIS

-181 GSIRCE
+181 GSIRCD
-187 NGGIELEH
+187 NGDISLKN
-195 CQLSNVKLNNDYG
+195 CQLSQFTLNNDYG
-208 DVEMD
+208 DID
-213 HCTVD
+213 LGRCT
-218 TADISLSNGEF
+218 L
-229 DAESTVFSG
+229 
-238 KNTLTNDYG
+238 
-247 DISMDHCTVDTAAVQ
+247 DTAAVQ
-262 LSNGSFDAQ
+262 LSNGGFDAQ

-303 ASTAYGEISVPDGL
+303 ASTAYGEISVPDEL

-341 RVQADNGNIELS
+341 RVQADNGDIELS